1 MAHRSQSSSIGEN
14 PLDPNYLPPHYR
26 EEYRLAIDALI
37 ESDIKGYYEF
47 LQHAEVVG
55 FLAQPEIEYIKSTIQ
70 VPNQT
75 SGIPELTYHEGGQE
89 EEGSSDTYWPM
100 QSDTAAP
107 GLDLGWPLPQHS
119 FVGPTEV
126 TTLVNPSDPDMP
138 SIKEQARRLIK
149 NARQVIA
156 VVMDMFTDVDIFSDL
171 LDAAARHVP
180 VYILL
185 DEHECHHFV
194 SMVINC
200 KVNLELIPMM
210 RVRTVAGITYYSR
223 TGQSFKGQ
231 VKDRF
236 LLADCR
242 AVLSGNYSFMW
253 SYEKIHRCV
262 AHLFLG
268 ELVATFDEEFRILF
282 AQSEPLVIDPSN
294 GALAL
299 SDTSSTSS
307 YMSSQFGLKRTQ
319 SLRNPLGY
327 RRQPEIPSAFPYGDS
342 DRNPAIGFRRND
354 PYRHSM
360 EPGAGITIG
369 KYSQQQ
375 FRLQQSFLE
384 QGRSIVS
391 RQMEMSSSAYK
402 RHSYAEGTQENYTSS
417 RQYMKHRVM
426 NNLDETDFHREQTHS
441 SHYYTDEPGLD
452 SGHGHYDRLRGR
464 PPHLSIDQ
472 YSDSSHRSDL
482 EIPPG
487 NYGRDYFS
495 SEDLGGPEGHPA
507 PPLAGR
513 YGGGS
518 ANKRPTI
525 GQAYACQSSPTQPHP
540 PEKKQYHKPSDQEC
554 DQDASVKQ
562 GLRSWRIN
570 SYLSTY
576 EDGGEEGLSQ
586 PMGPDAFEEPPQPQ
600 QPTATESSAPR
611 FGIKEPPNVPSK
623 PRPDILRPR
632 FGKPVL
638 PESSNKDSA
647 LPSSKDLLPSRIDL
661 RTSLLE
667 KKDREVEREKEK
679 EKDQG
684 AAKEGAAD
692 TEMKETPDLF
702 LSKHESFRSR
712 INPLLQRSSRLRSSL
727 IFSSSKAEIHSG
739 SLGLK
744 PATEEDEELDSGR
757 TTSIVAQILEKRRSY
772 SREPFDWRKKAE
784 EKDKEKEKEME
795 KEEEV
800 TDQQQQKEER
810 EMRLKDEIKEEPVK
824 TAIEVKIT
832 PAAEKPEVT
841 TSSSLNMN
849 DPASRLQYFKDLAA
863 KRKASKM
870 ETETTLKAPE
880 PAEKKPDLS
889 EKPPLNTA
897 TISKPPSGS
906 NSSAEPQPKKPDI
919 SAKLAELT
927 RRSSFSSSKPSI
939 ITAKPFTSS
948 TKTSESLQ
956 PHKEDNASEGQKKDI
971 FKSLKPLPSPKIF
984 KRDPLKLKGLNP
996 RRISCDEEILTGDAT
1011 DAEKTEMKKSRSHSS
1026 STLTHEESKEGLR
1039 KIMGSNTSINTI
1051 GEGKGE
1057 GKTLDFLK
1065 KQTQRLKGFLG
1076 PKDKDK
1082 KTSGDDR
1089 SMSTVREVT
1098 DDSSKRQSS
1107 LTKDT
1112 TSTAADQTT
1121 SNHKT
1126 SAGGTSVTSRY
1137 QPQGSSVLFSSNLR
1151 DDTKVILEQISA
1163 NSQKNRQERE
1173 ETGGDR
1179 GGDAGEKATEGQ
1191 STLKRNRFL
1200 RPPGSSQEREGLLKR
1215 IESMRKEKKVYSR
1228 FEMGNNLG

>member
-1 MAHRSQSSSIGEN
+1 MAHRSQSSEVGDN

-37 ESDIKGYYEF
+37 ENDLQGYYEF

-55 FLAQPEIEYIKSTIQ
+55 FLAQSEIEYIKSTIQ
-70 VPNQT
+70 VPNQA
-75 SGIPELTYHEGGQE
+75 SGIPELMYHEGGQE
-89 EEGSSDTYWPM
+89 ADGSSDTYWPV

-156 VVMDMFTDVDIFSDL
+156 VVMDMFTDVDIFADL

-200 KVNLELIPMM
+200 KVNLELVPMM

-223 TGQSFKGQ
+223 TGKSFKGQ

-253 SYEKIHRCV
+253 SYEKIHRCI

-294 GALAL
+294 GAVAL

-307 YMSSQFGLKRTQ
+307 YLSGQFGLKRTQ
-319 SLRNPLGY
+319 SLRNPIGY

-354 PYRHSM
+354 LFRHTI

-426 NNLDETDFHREQTHS
+426 NNLDETDFQREQIQS
-441 SHYYTDEPGLD
+441 SHYYTEGPGPG

-464 PPHLSIDQ
+464 PPQLAIDQ
-472 YSDSSHRSDL
+472 YSDSSYRSDL
-482 EIPPG
+482 EPPPG
-487 NYGRDYFS
+487 SYGRDYFS
-495 SEDLGGPEGHPA
+495 SEDLGEPEGHPA

-518 ANKRPTI
+518 SSRRPTI
-525 GQAYACQSSPTQPHP
+525 GQAYACQSSPTQLHP
-540 PEKKQYHKPSDQEC
+540 PEKKQYHKQTDQEH
-554 DQDASVKQ
+554 DQDADVKQ
-562 GLRSWRIN
+562 GLRSWRIH
-570 SYLSTY
+570 SYLSTC
-576 EDGGEEGLSQ
+576 EDGGEEGLPQ
-586 PMGPDAFEEPPQPQ
+586 PMGPDAFDEPPQPQ
-600 QPTATESSAPR
+600 QPTANESSAPR
-611 FGIKEPPNVPSK
+611 FGVKEPPNVPSK

-632 FGKPVL
+632 FGKPKL
-638 PESSNKDSA
+638 PETSNKDSA
-647 LPSSKDLLPSRIDL
+647 LPSSKDLLPSRSDF
-661 RTSLLE
+661 RPSVLE
-667 KKDREVEREKEK
+667 KKDREGEREKES
-679 EKDQG
+679 E
-684 AAKEGAAD
+684 AD
-692 TEMKETPDLF
+692 REEDADLGVKETGDLF

-757 TTSIVAQILEKRRSY
+757 TSSIVAQILEKRRSW

-784 EKDKEKEKEME
+784 EKDKERDKEKEKE
-795 KEEEV
+795 REEEEQKE
-800 TDQQQQKEER
+800 QQKQKEER
-810 EMRLKDEIKEEPVK
+810 EIQLKDEIKEEPRK
-824 TAIEVKIT
+824 TDEEVKIT
-832 PAAEKPEVT
+832 PAVEKPEVT
-841 TSSSLNMN
+841 TLSSLNMN

-870 ETETTLKAPE
+870 ETEALLTAPE

-889 EKPPLNTA
+889 VKPPLNTSTA
-897 TISKPPSGS
+897 LKIPAVSISP
-906 NSSAEPQPKKPDI
+906 AESQPKKPDI

-927 RRSSFSSSKPSI
+927 RRPSFSSSKPPI

-948 TKTSESLQ
+948 LKTSETLQ

-996 RRISCDEEILTGDAT
+996 RRISCGEEILTTDAT
-1011 DAEKTEMKKSRSHSS
+1011 DAEKTELKKNRSHSS
-1026 STLTHEESKEGLR
+1026 STLPREDCKEGLQ

-1082 KTSGDDR
+1082 KTLGDDR
-1089 SMSTVREVT
+1089 GMSAVRQVT
-1098 DDSSKRQSS
+1098 DDSSKKQSS
-1107 LTKDT
+1107 LDKDT
-1112 TSTAADQTT
+1112 ASAADQTST
-1121 SNHKT
+1121 NHKT
-1126 SAGGTSVTSRY
+1126 SAGTSRY

-1173 ETGGDR
+1173 ETSGDK
-1179 GGDAGEKATEGQ
+1179 GGDAGEKVAEGQ

-1200 RPPGSSQEREGLLKR
+1200 RPSGNNQEREGLLKR
-1215 IESMRKEKKVYSR
+1215 IESLRKEKKVYSR
-1228 FEMGNNLG
+1228 FEMGNSLG